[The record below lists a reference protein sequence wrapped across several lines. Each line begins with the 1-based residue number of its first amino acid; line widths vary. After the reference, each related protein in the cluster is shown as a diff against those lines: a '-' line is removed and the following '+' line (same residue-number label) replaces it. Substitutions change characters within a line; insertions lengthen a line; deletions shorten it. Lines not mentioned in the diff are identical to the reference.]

1 MYSNILYIL
10 ATGLLFIGSCLSFE
24 KDVDADYFFL
34 IGSFLFFVKAMIG
47 LIKEIRRVKPVSGYT
62 SI

>member
-24 KDVDADYFFL
+24 KDIDADYFFL
-34 IGSFLFFVKAMIG
+34 IGSFLFFVKAIIC
-47 LIKEIRRVKPVSGYT
+47 LIEEIKHVKPISGYT